1 MSTARDSFA
10 APSLYAQLLGEAWAA
25 LPLEVRAMHD
35 WRGRVEA
42 RGTATVE
49 RGSSVLA
56 RLVGKAIGFP
66 AASSATPVTVRF
78 SARDGVET
86 WTRTFGAERF
96 SSTQFAGRGRTAN
109 LLCERFAPFTFAMAL
124 VVTNGRLSL
133 VVRSWRMLGMPLPLW
148 LCPRTEA
155 HESVADGLFSFHVEI
170 RHRLTGLI
178 VRYRGSLSSPTEVF
192 ER

>member
-1 MSTARDSFA
+1 
-10 APSLYAQLLGEAWAA
+10 
-25 LPLEVRAMHD
+25 MHD